1 MEPGT
6 EHLKAMYDLDD
17 VENDDDPSLQF
28 LENLQAM
35 QNVVEDDHVDGSDED
50 DELDEDV
57 LHEDPNKLVAEI
69 DINTVDTAKL
79 EEEVEGLENLDI
91 NLEAELEQDVIERVD
106 AGGDALKVDL
116 DEENQT
122 EEA

>member
-35 QNVVEDDHVDGSDED
+35 QNIVEDDHVDGSDED

-57 LHEDPNKLVAEI
+57 LHQDPN
-69 DINTVDTAKL
+69 
-79 EEEVEGLENLDI
+79 
-91 NLEAELEQDVIERVD
+91 
-106 AGGDALKVDL
+106 
-116 DEENQT
+116 
-122 EEA
+122 